1 MKTPLGKSAM
11 LSAAVF
17 AALVLAAPLEAEA
30 HGSGNG
36 NRGSGFNRHNS
47 FPMFDF
53 RLILPHGSFDRHRR
67 GFQQHQALPWRAV
80 KRMLRR
86 QNFRNIRHLN
96 RRGDVYHALARDS
109 FGRKVFLKINAYN
122 GLVVRLRYRR

>member
-1 MKTPLGKSAM
+1 MKTLFGKSAM

-36 NRGSGFNRHNS
+36 HRGSGFNRHNN

-53 RLILPHGSFDRHRR
+53 RLFLPHGSFDRHRH
-67 GFQQHQALPWRAV
+67 GFQHQATLPRRAI
-80 KRMLRR
+80 KRMLKR
-86 QNFRNIRHLN
+86 QHFRHIRHLIL
-96 RRGDVYHALARDS
+96 RDDIYHARARDS
-109 FGRKVFLKINAYN
+109 FGRKVFLKIDAYN
-122 GLVVRLRYRR
+122 GLVIRLRYR